1 MARAPRRASLCSQ
14 VVLRRVEGEAA
25 MKEFEDI
32 LGRAALIAITVLAV
46 LAATRIAVL
55 WRSRRDRGP
64 LREASRGVTILHLLG
79 LVGLASL
86 GTGLVLYLYVLL
98 TGSAFMPPRLKAGL
112 VVGLGILLAAGI
124 IAHLW
129 PRLPARRS
137 DLVLAGGGALASG
150 AIGLF
155 LIASFVAASGYP
167 AEGRLTLLDLPFEGE
182 WVATGAGASAQTN
195 HHHRI
200 ASQRYAVDIAKACND
215 GRLFTGEGKTLEE
228 SCTFGATVLAPVD
241 GIVSHVR
248 DGLPDRGSKQELAGN
263 HVVIRLDEG
272 RYVALAHLQQHSIT
286 VATGDP
292 VRSGQP
298 IARAGNSGNSDIP
311 HLHVHVQDGPD
322 YDLRNSTSIPFR
334 FRDVQVKRYFFW
346 RSVDA
351 AALLRNDRV
360 RSQP

>member
-1 MARAPRRASLCSQ
+1 
-14 VVLRRVEGEAA
+14 

-32 LGRAALIAITVLAV
+32 LGRAALIAMTVFAL
-46 LAATRIAVL
+46 LAAIRIAIL

-64 LREASRGVTILHLLG
+64 LRDATRSMAILHLLG
-79 LVGLASL
+79 LVGLALL
-86 GTGLVLYLYVLL
+86 GAGLILYLHVLL
-98 TGSAFMPPRLKAGL
+98 TGSAFMPPRLKAG
-112 VVGLGILLAAGI
+112 VVTGLGVLLATGI

-137 DLVLAGGGALASG
+137 DLVLASGGALASG

-155 LIASFVAASGYP
+155 LIASFLTASRYP
-167 AEGRLTLLDLPFEGE
+167 AEGHLTLLDLPFEGE

-200 ASQRYAVDIAKACND
+200 ASQRYAIDIAKACDD

-263 HVVIRLDEG
+263 HVVIRIDEG
-272 RYVALAHLQQHSIT
+272 RYVALAHLQQHSIM

-322 YDLRNSTSIPFR
+322 YDLRDSASIPFR
-334 FRDVQVKRYFFW
+334 FRDVRLKRYFFW

-360 RSQP
+360 RGRIQTPE